1 MGQQGEPTHTP
12 DGVGGGGGWLGHEPT
27 DLTPAELARRQ
38 RQALVRV
45 LRLAFIVILAT
56 VTLLTIYR
64 GVDSGVSDVLTTRWP
79 WTLAVAAVAGLL
91 AILVD
96 IFTPQKK
103 ISTLFSILFGLLG
116 AMLVTA
122 AIGVVVDVLA
132 RSYEFERT
140 EVVAAIKLLIG
151 ICLAYLGISTVLQTQ
166 DDFRL
171 VIPYVEFA
179 KQIRGTRPLVLD
191 SSALIDAR
199 IVDLAQTGLVQSQ
212 LVIPGFVV
220 RELQTLADSGDRL
233 KRQRGRRGL
242 DMVAKLQRMAGVDV
256 ALDERSVS
264 GTGADQ
270 QLIALAKQ
278 LPGVIVTT
286 DAGLVR
292 VAGIQSAEVLNVHD
306 VAGAMRSPVT
316 PGEAMRLRLVRV
328 GEQPDQGVGYLEDGT
343 MVVAERCA
351 DRVGETVELVVVS
364 TIQTS
369 AGRMVFARTPEDEA
383 ADRLRRVTGERD
395 GPDDAPNTTP
405 GSAPDAD
412 GTDRERAEGFGGGGG
427 MGEGTDRSSAS
438 PPPRRP
444 RPTGRNP
451 RR

>member
-1 MGQQGEPTHTP
+1 MSERPGPHADRSHAPTP
-12 DGVGGGGGWLGHEPT
+12 ELS
-27 DLTPAELARRQ
+27 PAEIARRQ

-45 LRLAFIVILAT
+45 LRLSFIVILAT

-64 GVDSGVSDVLTTRWP
+64 GVDAGVTDVLTTRWP
-79 WTLAVAAVAGLL
+79 ITLAVAAIAGLL
-91 AILVD
+91 AILID

-140 EVVAAIKLLIG
+140 EVVAALKLLIG

-199 IVDLAQTGLVQSQ
+199 IVELAQTGLIQSQ
-212 LVIPGFVV
+212 LVIPTFVV
-220 RELQTLADSGDRL
+220 AELQTLADSGDRL

-242 DMVAKLQRMAGVDV
+242 DVVSKLQRTAGLDV
-256 ALDERSVS
+256 ALDERTVP
-264 GTGADQ
+264 GTGVDQ
-270 QLIALAKQ
+270 KLVSLAKEM
-278 LPGVIVTT
+278 PGVIVTT

-292 VAGIQSAEVLNVHD
+292 VAGIQGAEVLNMHD
-306 VAGAMRSPVT
+306 VASSMRSPVA
-316 PGEAMRLRLVRV
+316 PGEPMRLRLVRV

-351 DRVGETVELVVVS
+351 ERVGETVDLVVVS
-364 TIQTS
+364 AIQTS
-369 AGRMVFARTPEDEA
+369 AGRMVFARTPEDDAAERTRRESDRGSDGSEGPEGYEA
-383 ADRLRRVTGERD
+383 
-395 GPDDAPNTTP
+395 P
-405 GSAPDAD
+405 GSGDEVGRGPMEPYRPGA
-412 GTDRERAEGFGGGGG
+412 G
-427 MGEGTDRSSAS
+427 
-438 PPPRRP
+438 PRRP